1 MKANQR
7 MTPGEMDTVAS
18 EIIRRFPT
26 ELKETYYIP
35 RDKNN
40 PLPRGKLRNKYN
52 NCVRTLRLKGLRGL
66 KAGKKRP
73 STNKSRAKAN
83 VAEIVDDIANADDDI
98 GKCVALNFQGYPN
111 IWCVQKIVFI

>member
-1 MKANQR
+1 
-7 MTPGEMDTVAS
+7 MTPGEMDQVAD

-66 KAGKKRP
+66 KTGKKRP
-73 STNKSRAKAN
+73 NTNKSRPKAN
-83 VAEIVDDIANADDDI
+83 APDIVDDNSNVDEDI
-98 GKCVALNFQGYPN
+98 GKSVIVKLVLSVAWFFFEG
-111 IWCVQKIVFI
+111 